1 MEDRCPL
8 WAQPQHR
15 QWVLEGQRDS
25 RACVPPA
32 ENCFMHQAQEK
43 VSLNDRLEKACE
55 PGVDYG
61 ECGF

>member
-1 MEDRCPL
+1 MSPL
-8 WAQPQHR
+8 DPAPTQ
-15 QWVLEGQRDS
+15 VLEGQRDS
-25 RACVPPA
+25 RACVTPPA
-32 ENCFMHQAQEK
+32 PTENCFMHKAQEK